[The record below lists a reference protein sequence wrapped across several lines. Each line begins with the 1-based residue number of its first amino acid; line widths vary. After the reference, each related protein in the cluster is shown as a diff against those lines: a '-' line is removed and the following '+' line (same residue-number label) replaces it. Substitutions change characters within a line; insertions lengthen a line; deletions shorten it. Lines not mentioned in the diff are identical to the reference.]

1 MREWK
6 EVQALLLTQRGR
18 SKGLTQY
25 CGFRNSDC
33 GIGEKSLKMSD
44 HDSRF
49 KVQGFLF
56 SGISAGIK
64 RDGKRDLGLIYSE
77 VPAQA
82 AGLFTTNAVKAA
94 PVQLDMERMKKGLCQ
109 AIVVNSGNANACT
122 GSQGLRDAN
131 RVSWLVAEQ
140 LKIDERLVFPSSTGV
155 IGSPLPMKK
164 IEEGI
169 PGLTGQLSSEGWMN
183 TVEAMMTTDTFPKV
197 EVATCR
203 IRGKQVRL
211 CGMVKGAGM
220 IRPDLATMLSFL
232 VTDACIKAPL
242 LQRMLEKAAEVSYNR
257 ITIDGETSTNDTVLL
272 LANGKAGHPSLN
284 RMDRDGEVF
293 QSMLSKVCRSLAESV
308 VKDGEGATK
317 FIEILIRGARSMKE
331 AKQAA
336 YAVAHSPLVKTAFFG
351 EDANWGRILC
361 ALGYSGVHI
370 DADRI
375 DVSFDKTPIVKKGM
389 GGGPL
394 SEEKAGQILKNKSF
408 KVIVDLHQGKSQFSV
423 LTTDLSIDY
432 VKINASYRS

>member
-1 MREWK
+1 
-6 EVQALLLTQRGR
+6 
-18 SKGLTQY
+18 
-25 CGFRNSDC
+25 
-33 GIGEKSLKMSD
+33 MSD
-44 HDSRF
+44 HGSRVTHHDSRF
-49 KVQGFLF
+49 KVSGFLF

-64 RDGKRDLGLIYSE
+64 KDGKKDLGLIYSE
-77 VPAQA
+77 VPAQV

-94 PVQLDMERMKKGLCQ
+94 PVQLDMERMKRGLCQ
-109 AIVVNSGNANACT
+109 AIIVNSGNANACT
-122 GSQGLRDAN
+122 GSQGLGDAK
-131 RVSWLVAEQ
+131 RISSFVAKQ
-140 LKIDERLVFPSSTGV
+140 LGIDERLVFPSSTGV
-155 IGSPLPMKK
+155 IGNALPIKK

-169 PGLTGQLSSEGWMN
+169 PKLTDHLSPDAWMN

-197 EVATCR
+197 EVATGR
-203 IRGKQVRL
+203 IKGKQVKL

-220 IRPDLATMLSFL
+220 IRPNLATMLSFL

-242 LQRMLEKAAEVSYNR
+242 LQRMLEKAAEASYNR

-272 LANGKAGHPSLN
+272 LANGKAGHPFLN

-293 QSMLSKVCRSLAESV
+293 QSMLSRVCRSLAESV

-317 FIEILIRGARSMKE
+317 FVEILIRGARNRKA

-361 ALGYSGVHI
+361 ALGHSGVPI
-370 DADRI
+370 DPNKIDLFFDRA
-375 DVSFDKTPIVKKGM
+375 PIVKKGM
-389 GGGPL
+389 GVSSR
-394 SEEKAGQILKNKSF
+394 SEEKAGEILKNKSF
-408 KVIVDLHQGKSQFSV
+408 KVTVDLHQGKSQFSV

>member
-1 MREWK
+1 MK
-6 EVQALLLTQRGR
+6 PL
-18 SKGLTQY
+18 
-25 CGFRNSDC
+25 D
-33 GIGEKSLKMSD
+33 
-44 HDSRF
+44 F

-56 SGISAGIK
+56 SGILAGIK
-64 RDGKRDLGLIYSE
+64 KDGKRDLGLIYSE
-77 VPAQA
+77 VPAQV

-94 PVQLDMERMKKGLCQ
+94 PVQLDMERIRRGLCQ
-109 AIVVNSGNANACT
+109 AVVVNSGNANACT
-122 GSQGLRDAN
+122 GRQGLRDA
-131 RVSWLVAEQ
+131 RRISSFVARQ
-140 LKIDERLVFPSSTGV
+140 LGIDERLVFPSSTGV
-155 IGSPLPMKK
+155 IGNPLPIKK

-169 PGLTGQLSSEGWMN
+169 PELVDHLSPGAWMS
-183 TVEAMMTTDTFPKV
+183 TVEAIMTTDTFPKV

-203 IRGKQVRL
+203 IKGKRVKL

-232 VTDACIKAPL
+232 VTDANIKASL
-242 LQRMLEKAAEVSYNR
+242 LQRMLEKTAEASYNR
-257 ITIDGETSTNDTVLL
+257 ITVDGETSTNDTVLL
-272 LANGKAGHPSLN
+272 LANGKAGHPILN

-317 FIEILIRGARSMKE
+317 CVEILIRGARSREE

-370 DADRI
+370 DPNRI
-375 DVSFDKTPIVKKGM
+375 DVFFDKAPIVRNGM
-389 GGGPL
+389 GVGPSL
-394 SEEKAGQILKNKSF
+394 EERAGQILKNKSF

-423 LTTDLSIDY
+423 LTTDLSLDY